1 VLRSVAMSLDGF
13 SAAVQAVTWRVPGS
27 VITVS
32 ARTSRVEYGRRGH
45 SAHTSMVYMSGSQ
58 LDFNVD
64 ALRTMNER
72 GIATFE
78 VRADAQKS
86 LHTALD
92 AQMNGTVWNSGC
104 GSWYLDDTGRNTTL
118 WPDWTW
124 RYRQLT
130 NHFDPDSYLLTR
142 SSASSTVDGHQTS

>member
-1 VLRSVAMSLDGF
+1 MARSRERDHGVGSDEPGGVRSSGTQCTHLDGD
-13 SAAVQAVTWRVPGS
+13 
-27 VITVS
+27 
-32 ARTSRVEYGRRGH
+32 
-45 SAHTSMVYMSGSQ
+45 MSGSQ
-58 LDFNVD
+58 LDFIVD
-64 ALRTMNER
+64 ALRTMDER

-86 LHTALD
+86 LNTARD

-104 GSWYLDDTGRNTTL
+104 GRRYLDDTGRNTTL

-142 SSASSTVDGHQTS
+142 SSASSTDTRAAEEPFRPRCGHW

>member
-1 VLRSVAMSLDGF
+1 
-13 SAAVQAVTWRVPGS
+13 
-27 VITVS
+27 
-32 ARTSRVEYGRRGH
+32 
-45 SAHTSMVYMSGSQ
+45 MVYMSGSQ

-64 ALRTMNER
+64 ALRTMDER

-86 LHTALD
+86 LNTALD

-104 GSWYLDDTGRNTTL
+104 GRRYLDDTGRNTTL

-130 NHFDPDSYLLTR
+130 NYFDPDSTYSRAPPLPR
-142 SSASSTVDGHQTS
+142 PSADARPAEEPFRPRCGHW